1 MAFPHLGVIHLQ
13 GKTLLYL
20 WNQGVVVTFWGLFWG
35 GGEGGSFGDL
45 CCWVNLSGQGAMERW
60 AQIGRCQHIP
70 PLPASKPTAHQYQN
84 KRNGMVGTS
93 AAHHGK
99 HCQFSMKTQGQPS
112 QATLGNIHGAWLFW
126 MVPSHWT
133 ILFYPIH
140 HSKQWG
146 WVLGLLP
153 KQVACYTKTS
163 INRDIAPAIKDESLR
178 GVGASD
184 FSLSSTPAEGVRR
197 RQHHWEST
205 WAVLASKENIGTFH
219 EATLGNF
226 ICRWKCL
233 TASQETAPAWA
244 RDTLVEG
251 GSAPQAE
258 FIFLA
263 EVIKLSLS
271 KHLLAQL

>member
-1 MAFPHLGVIHLQ
+1 MESGSCCHLLGVVLRRRRRRQ
-13 GKTLLYL
+13 
-20 WNQGVVVTFWGLFWG
+20 FWGPVLLSESIWSG
-35 GGEGGSFGDL
+35 SNGEVGTN
-45 CCWVNLSGQGAMERW
+45 WQM
-60 AQIGRCQHIP
+60 
-70 PLPASKPTAHQYQN
+70 PAHPSTACKQAYSLQFPQN

-99 HCQFSMKTQGQPS
+99 ERQFSMRTQGQPS
-112 QATLGNIHGAWLFW
+112 QATLGNIHGTWLFW

-153 KQVACYTKTS
+153 KQVPCYTKTS
-163 INRDIAPAIKDESLR
+163 ISHDIAPAIKDESLR